1 MRGGPLQLHSQ
12 LLFHQIE
19 RRRDRFVHVVVFVAA
34 QTTGEDDVRLVLGEF
49 DVLGVQRLVLL
60 VVERIVGLVAGFPI
74 GGILA
79 RDDGLGQRVAVGVLS
94 ELEMLVLDD
103 AGPGDF
109 AFVVV
114 DDGDALVILFVKQLA
129 FEAEGAVLELA
140 ELEVEERVD
149 GPAVDDALGDIG
161 LLGDQ
166 ILVFDAG
173 AHLDAFQH
181 VGDHLR
187 VAADRDALVAVVE
200 VVVVVGEAA
209 GEALDDGGGQ
219 ILAIAAPL
227 LLGVALD
234 ELFEDV
240 ASDQGERLLLE
251 VLGFADALSGDLLVD
266 LGFRLGGGD
275 HAGPHL
281 GERVHVEGHVVDLAL
296 VVGDG
301 GVHVVVELGEA
312 VHVVPDV
319 LERRVEDVSAVFVNV
334 DALDLLGV
342 HVARDMRT
350 AIDDE
355 AALPELVRFVR
366 EHGAGEAG
374 SHDEIVVLGHDGPF
388 FRGVV
393 GCAARRSDD
402 AFAARVALAILEIA
416 LEILLPEIARGQPRL
431 RVAVF
436 LTHCGASF
444 REFLF

>member
-1 MRGGPLQLHSQ
+1 MLGCAESAGWALQLHSQ
-12 LLFHQIE
+12 LLLHQIE
-19 RRRDRFVHVVVFVAA
+19 RCCDGFVHVVVLVAA
-34 QTTGEDDVRLVLGEF
+34 QTTGEDHVRLVLCEF

-60 VVERIVGLVAGFPI
+60 VVERIVGLVAGLPI

-79 RDDGLGQRVAVGVLS
+79 RDDGLWQRVAVGVLS

-114 DDGDALVILFVKQLA
+114 DDGDALVILFVKQFA

-149 GPAVDDALGDIG
+149 RSAVDDALGDIG

-173 AHLDAFQH
+173 AHFDAFQH

-200 VVVVVGEAA
+200 VVVVIGEAA
-209 GEALDDGGGQ
+209 GEAFDDGGGQ

-234 ELFEDV
+234 ELLEDV
-240 ASDQGERLLLE
+240 AADQGERLLLK
-251 VLGFADALSGDLLVD
+251 VLGLADALSGDLLVD

-275 HAGPHL
+275 HARPHL
-281 GERVHVEGHVVDLAL
+281 GKRVHVEGHVVDLAF

-301 GVHVVVELGEA
+301 GVHVVVELGET

-319 LERRVEDVSAVFVNV
+319 LERRMEDVCAVFVNV
-334 DALDLLGV
+334 DSLDLLGV

-355 AALPELVRFVR
+355 AALPELVCLVR

-374 SHDEIVVLGHDGPF
+374 SYDKVIVLGHDGPF
-388 FRGVV
+388 FRDLVD
-393 GCAARRSDD
+393 CAARRSDG
-402 AFAARVALAILEIA
+402 AFAARVALAILEIS
-416 LEILLPEIARGQPRL
+416 LEILLPEIA
-431 RVAVF
+431 
-436 LTHCGASF
+436 
-444 REFLF
+444 